1 MSKIKLVNETTNNM
15 IATTAKM
22 LKMQGAEIRKQAIET
37 GVDMDELKFA
47 FNDVLEVFE
56 SINDYKQKVFPQ
68 MR

>member
-22 LKMQGAEIRKQAIET
+22 LKMQGAEIRKQAIEA